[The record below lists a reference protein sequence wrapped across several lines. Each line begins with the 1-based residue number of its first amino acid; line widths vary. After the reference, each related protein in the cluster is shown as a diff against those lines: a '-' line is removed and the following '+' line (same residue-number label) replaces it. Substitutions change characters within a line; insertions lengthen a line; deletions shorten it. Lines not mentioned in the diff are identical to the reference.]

1 MEPDCLSSRKDN
13 FSSSKDMPSL
23 LVPVPL
29 AEIACYKIQV
39 ECKMQL
45 RKKKKETKS
54 RQTGFPDFSLRK

>member
-1 MEPDCLSSRKDN
+1 MEPDCCSSRKDN

-29 AEIACYKIQV
+29 TEIACYKIQV

-45 RKKKKETKS
+45 KKKRVNQDKQDFLT
-54 RQTGFPDFSLRK
+54 FP